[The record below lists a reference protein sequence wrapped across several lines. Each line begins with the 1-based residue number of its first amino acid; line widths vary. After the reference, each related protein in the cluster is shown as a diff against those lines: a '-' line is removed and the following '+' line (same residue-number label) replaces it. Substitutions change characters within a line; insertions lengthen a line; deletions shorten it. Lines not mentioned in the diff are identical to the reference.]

1 MKMKPCKTC
10 GHMIAKSASVCPNC
24 GQKYSRIGGCF
35 AYFIIFIVVAIM
47 ISYMINSL
55 SKKNPEES
63 KIQTPKD
70 DLTLFISKYGE
81 PDQIKSSENEIP
93 RPPILTKQLIYKKE
107 NVRAVYV
114 PDAPVGSSPPYDK
127 WKLLGFQ
134 DNRTNKVLQPEE
146 VVRRLEKR
154 QKK

>member
-10 GHMIAKSASVCPNC
+10 GEMIAKNARVCPKC
-24 GQKYSRIGGCF
+24 GHKYSRISGCF
-35 AYFIIFIVVAIM
+35 AYFIIFIVVSIM
-47 ISYMINSL
+47 IGYMINSL
-55 SKKNPEES
+55 SKKNPDVS
-63 KIQTPKD
+63 NVQTPKD

-93 RPPILTKQLIYKKE
+93 RPPIVTKQLIYKKE
-107 NVRAVYV
+107 NVRAVYY
-114 PDAPVGSSPPYDK
+114 PDAPVGSPPPYDK

-134 DNRTNKVLQPEE
+134 DNRTNKALQPDE
-146 VVRRLEKR
+146 VVRRMEKR